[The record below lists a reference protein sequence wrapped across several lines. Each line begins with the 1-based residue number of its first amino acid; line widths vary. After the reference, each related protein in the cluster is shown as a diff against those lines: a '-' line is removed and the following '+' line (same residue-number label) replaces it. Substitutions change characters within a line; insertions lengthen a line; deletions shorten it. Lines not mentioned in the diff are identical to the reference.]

1 MKDSYYNMADDSLIV
16 LLAALVT
23 IVFTDIDTIVLP
35 HKQKSRLIKILCWF
49 LVL

>member
-1 MKDSYYNMADDSLIV
+1 MMGSYYIVADDSLIV

-23 IVFTDIDTIVLP
+23 TVFINIDTILLP

-49 LVL
+49 SML